1 MTILLLAK
9 IIKNN
14 LTKTFFISSLLL
26 SISLL
31 FIIQFKVDI
40 LSSELSRVENEIVSY
55 QEEIKILDIEWV
67 YLTRPERL
75 RILAKKYLKNNG
87 YMSVS
92 QIRDK
97 DSLKSY
103 YLSKYKKY
111 QEKKMASNTNKSQ
124 L

>member
-75 RILAKKYLKNNG
+75 RILAKK
-87 YMSVS
+87 
-92 QIRDK
+92 
-97 DSLKSY
+97 
-103 YLSKYKKY
+103 
-111 QEKKMASNTNKSQ
+111 
-124 L
+124 